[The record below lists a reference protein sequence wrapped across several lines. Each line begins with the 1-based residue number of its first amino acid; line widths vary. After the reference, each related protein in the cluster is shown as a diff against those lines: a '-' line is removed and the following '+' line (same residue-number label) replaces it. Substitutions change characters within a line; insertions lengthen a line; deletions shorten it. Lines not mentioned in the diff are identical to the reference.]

1 MMKKTVTTDELY
13 DQLFDL
19 IDCVES
25 GDEVRVTREN
35 EPIMLLVPYNR
46 AAKDRKA
53 GTAKEKIDIKPD
65 FDDPLPDEFHGG
77 L

>member
-1 MMKKTVTTDELY
+1 MIKKTVTTDELY

-25 GDEVRVTREN
+25 GDEVLVTRVN

-46 AAKDRKA
+46 AAKERKA
-53 GTAKEKIDIKPD
+53 GTGKGRVGHE
-65 FDDPLPDEFHGG
+65 
-77 L
+77 